1 MDWFKKKKK
10 IDTVQF
16 WKNKVDYLFSEKF
29 DEYIKRLYLIESN
42 LLNTVSI
49 THFKNELI
57 AAYIVLLDVSLTK
70 NISNRDKLYEV
81 LFLSDNYIRGKDA
94 SFDTSVIEKY
104 NSVFGSSF
112 TDGVRPM
119 ARHFSEKV
127 QSGNKKQLEHFVY
140 ELFHATLEVTFMDI
154 KNLNLI

>member
-1 MDWFKKKKK
+1 MNWFKKKKK
-10 IDTVQF
+10 LDTVQF

-57 AAYIVLLDVSLTK
+57 AAYIELLGVSLTK

-81 LFLSDNYIRGKDA
+81 LFLRDTYIKSKDA
-94 SFDTSVIEKY
+94 NFDTSVIEKY
-104 NSVFGSSF
+104 NREFGSSF

-119 ARHFSEKV
+119 ARYFSEKV

-140 ELFHATLEVTFMDI
+140 ELFYATLEVTFMDI